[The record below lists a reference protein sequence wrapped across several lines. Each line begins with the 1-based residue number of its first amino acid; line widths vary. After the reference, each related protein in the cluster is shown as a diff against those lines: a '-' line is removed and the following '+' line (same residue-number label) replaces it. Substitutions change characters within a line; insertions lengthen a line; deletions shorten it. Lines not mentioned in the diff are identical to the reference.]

1 MLRRCI
7 SLSIVALA
15 AWAGSAGGAAAHE
28 MPYEFQDTHVAISI
42 ERFMGID
49 YVDYEGPGNDHVTGR
64 ILLNASDG
72 PPTTSARFGFD
83 VFVKRLSIGLAGGV
97 TTEDTAIVA
106 PRIGYMF
113 GLTPTVGL
121 WLRAGGFY
129 EATTGPNY
137 FGITAEALFAWFPYP
152 VVAFHL
158 GPTLDVA
165 FADDDSANYLQL
177 GIPELGMTAFF

>member
-1 MLRRCI
+1 
-7 SLSIVALA
+7 LSVVAFS
-15 AWAGSAGGAAAHE
+15 WAGFVAGAAAHE
-28 MPYEFQDTHVAISI
+28 MPYEFEDTHVAISI

-49 YVDYEGPGNDHVTGR
+49 YIDYEGPGGGDATGR

-83 VFVKRLSIGLAGGV
+83 VFVERLSIGVAGGV
-97 TTEDTAIVA
+97 TTEDTAIIA
-106 PRIGYMF
+106 PRVGYMF

-129 EATTGPNY
+129 ETTPGPNY

-152 VVAFHL
+152 VFCLHL

-165 FADDDSANYLQL
+165 FAEDPDLDYLQI
-177 GIPELGMTAFF
+177 GIPELGVTAFF